1 MGFVVLEILQGG
13 ICEVA
18 CLQNDLYEVALCG
31 VAILLGL
38 LEVFALF

>member
-1 MGFVVLEILQGG
+1 MGFVVLEVLQSG

-18 CLQNDLYEVALCG
+18 LWGVAL
-31 VAILLGL
+31 LLGL

>member
-1 MGFVVLEILQGG
+1 MVLEVLQGG

-18 CLQNDLYEVALCG
+18 LCDLQNDLYKVALWG
-31 VAILLGL
+31 VALLIGL